1 METQITQLNSVQ
13 SQGSYRS
20 IAFPTH
26 IDIVCR
32 SGEVMPIAAIH
43 GQEVPASALLDNR
56 GGIWGEHDHHWQ
68 QAH

>member
-1 METQITQLNSVQ
+1 MNETINVLVF
-13 SQGSYRS
+13 G
-20 IAFPTH
+20 
-26 IDIVCR
+26 R

-56 GGIWGEHDHHWQ
+56 GGIWGAHDHHWQ